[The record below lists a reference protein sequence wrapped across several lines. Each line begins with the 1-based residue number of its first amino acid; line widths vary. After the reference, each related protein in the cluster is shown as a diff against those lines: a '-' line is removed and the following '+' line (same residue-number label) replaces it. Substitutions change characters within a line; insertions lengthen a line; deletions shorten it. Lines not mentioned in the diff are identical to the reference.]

1 MKKILIIVSSL
12 IFSCQSENKSV
23 NEVIA
28 SNNIDLIK
36 LKREEINNKQQE
48 IYKKLNLID
57 NNNEDVFLKALI
69 VVPKKRVRLAS
80 DRNVIKRRVKEA
92 YRLQKS
98 ELEKYLKSNNHQLNL
113 AIIYQKHEILDYKL
127 IEVKIKLLL
136 SRLKEEL

>member
-1 MKKILIIVSSL
+1 MFHFPKNQKLCNEKAIERLFENGKSLTEKPFRIIY
-12 IFSCQSENKSV
+12 N
-23 NEVIA
+23 
-28 SNNIDLIK
+28 
-36 LKREEINNKQQE
+36 
-48 IYKKLNLID
+48 ID
-57 NNNEDVFLKALI
+57 NNNEDIFLKALI
-69 VVPKKRVRLAS
+69 VVAKKRVRLAS

>member
-1 MKKILIIVSSL
+1 MFHFPKNQKLCNEKAIERLFENGKSLTEKPFRIIY
-12 IFSCQSENKSV
+12 N
-23 NEVIA
+23 
-28 SNNIDLIK
+28 
-36 LKREEINNKQQE
+36 
-48 IYKKLNLID
+48 ID

-98 ELEKYLKSNNHQLNL
+98 ELEKYLKSNNHQLIL

>member
-1 MKKILIIVSSL
+1 MFHFPKNQKLCNEKAIERLFENGKSLTEKPFRIIY
-12 IFSCQSENKSV
+12 N
-23 NEVIA
+23 
-28 SNNIDLIK
+28 
-36 LKREEINNKQQE
+36 
-48 IYKKLNLID
+48 ID

-113 AIIYQKHEILDYKL
+113 AIIYQKHKILDYKL

>member
-1 MKKILIIVSSL
+1 MFELPKNQKLCNEKLIERLFENGESI
-12 IFSCQSENKSV
+12 SEKPFR
-23 NEVIA
+23 I
-28 SNNIDLIK
+28 
-36 LKREEINNKQQE
+36 
-48 IYKKLNLID
+48 IYNFD

-98 ELEKYLKSNNHQLNL
+98 ELEKYFKSNNQQLNL
-113 AIIYQKHEILDYKL
+113 AIIYQKHEILDYRQ

>member
-1 MKKILIIVSSL
+1 MFHFPKNQKLCNEKAIERLFENGKSLTEKPFRIIY
-12 IFSCQSENKSV
+12 
-23 NEVIA
+23 
-28 SNNIDLIK
+28 NIDH
-36 LKREEINNKQQE
+36 
-48 IYKKLNLID
+48 
-57 NNNEDVFLKALI
+57 NNEDVFLKALI

>member
-1 MKKILIIVSSL
+1 MFEFPKNQKLCNDKSIERLFENGKSLTEKPFRIIY
-12 IFSCQSENKSV
+12 N
-23 NEVIA
+23 
-28 SNNIDLIK
+28 
-36 LKREEINNKQQE
+36 
-48 IYKKLNLID
+48 ID

>member
-1 MKKILIIVSSL
+1 MFHFPKNQKLCNEKAIERLFENGKSLTEKPFRIIY
-12 IFSCQSENKSV
+12 N
-23 NEVIA
+23 
-28 SNNIDLIK
+28 
-36 LKREEINNKQQE
+36 
-48 IYKKLNLID
+48 ID

-80 DRNVIKRRVKEA
+80 DRNVIKRKVKEA

-113 AIIYQKHEILDYKL
+113 AIIYQKHEMLDYKL

>member
-1 MKKILIIVSSL
+1 MFEFPKNQKLCNEKSIEILFENGKSLSEKPFRIIYS
-12 IFSCQSENKSV
+12 
-23 NEVIA
+23 
-28 SNNIDLIK
+28 ID
-36 LKREEINNKQQE
+36 
-48 IYKKLNLID
+48 Y
-57 NNNEDVFLKALI
+57 NNEDVFLKALI

-98 ELEKYLKSNNHQLNL
+98 ELEQYLKSNNHQLNL

>member
-1 MKKILIIVSSL
+1 MFHFPKNQKLCNEKAIERLFENGKYLAEKPFRIIY
-12 IFSCQSENKSV
+12 N
-23 NEVIA
+23 
-28 SNNIDLIK
+28 
-36 LKREEINNKQQE
+36 
-48 IYKKLNLID
+48 ID

-98 ELEKYLKSNNHQLNL
+98 ELEKYLKSNNHHLNL

-136 SRLKEEL
+136 SRLKDQL

>member
-1 MKKILIIVSSL
+1 MFEFPKNQKLCNDKSIEILFENGKSLSEKPFRIIY
-12 IFSCQSENKSV
+12 N
-23 NEVIA
+23 
-28 SNNIDLIK
+28 
-36 LKREEINNKQQE
+36 
-48 IYKKLNLID
+48 ID
-57 NNNEDVFLKALI
+57 NNNEDVFVKSLI

-127 IEVKIKLLL
+127 IEEKIKLLL

>member
-1 MKKILIIVSSL
+1 MFHFPKNQKLCNEKAIERLFENGKSLAEKPFRIIY
-12 IFSCQSENKSV
+12 N
-23 NEVIA
+23 
-28 SNNIDLIK
+28 
-36 LKREEINNKQQE
+36 
-48 IYKKLNLID
+48 ID

-127 IEVKIKLLL
+127 IEEKIKLILD
-136 SRLKEEL
+136 RLKEEL

>member
-1 MKKILIIVSSL
+1 MFHFPKNQKLCNEKAIERLFENGKSLTEKPFRIIY
-12 IFSCQSENKSV
+12 N
-23 NEVIA
+23 
-28 SNNIDLIK
+28 
-36 LKREEINNKQQE
+36 
-48 IYKKLNLID
+48 ID

-127 IEVKIKLLL
+127 IEEKIKLLL

>member
-1 MKKILIIVSSL
+1 MFHFPKNQKLCNEKAIERLFENGKSLAEKPFRIIY
-12 IFSCQSENKSV
+12 N
-23 NEVIA
+23 
-28 SNNIDLIK
+28 
-36 LKREEINNKQQE
+36 
-48 IYKKLNLID
+48 ID
-57 NNNEDVFLKALI
+57 NNSDDIFLKSLI
-69 VVPKKRVRLAS
+69 VIPKKRFRLAS

-98 ELEKYLKSNNHQLNL
+98 ELEKYLKSNNQQLNL

>member
-1 MKKILIIVSSL
+1 MFHFPKNQKLCNEKAIERLFENGKSLTEKPFRIIY
-12 IFSCQSENKSV
+12 N
-23 NEVIA
+23 
-28 SNNIDLIK
+28 
-36 LKREEINNKQQE
+36 
-48 IYKKLNLID
+48 ID

-98 ELEKYLKSNNHQLNL
+98 ELEKYLKSNNHQFNL

-127 IEVKIKLLL
+127 IEEKIKLLL

>member
-1 MKKILIIVSSL
+1 MFHFPKNQKLCNEKAIERLFENGKSLTEKPFRIIY
-12 IFSCQSENKSV
+12 N
-23 NEVIA
+23 
-28 SNNIDLIK
+28 
-36 LKREEINNKQQE
+36 
-48 IYKKLNLID
+48 ID
-57 NNNEDVFLKALI
+57 NNYEDVFLKALI

>member
-1 MKKILIIVSSL
+1 MFHFPKNQKLCNEKAIERLFENGKSLTEKPFRIIY
-12 IFSCQSENKSV
+12 N
-23 NEVIA
+23 
-28 SNNIDLIK
+28 
-36 LKREEINNKQQE
+36 
-48 IYKKLNLID
+48 ID
-57 NNNEDVFLKALI
+57 NNNEDVFLNALI

>member
-1 MKKILIIVSSL
+1 MFHFPKNQKLCNEKAIERLFKNGKYLTEKPFRIIY
-12 IFSCQSENKSV
+12 N
-23 NEVIA
+23 
-28 SNNIDLIK
+28 
-36 LKREEINNKQQE
+36 
-48 IYKKLNLID
+48 ID
-57 NNNEDVFLKALI
+57 NNNEDIFLKALI

-113 AIIYQKHEILDYKL
+113 AIIYQKHKILDYKL
-127 IEVKIKLLL
+127 IEEKIKLLL

>member
-1 MKKILIIVSSL
+1 MFHFPKNQKLCNEKAIERLFENGKSLTEKPFRIIY
-12 IFSCQSENKSV
+12 N
-23 NEVIA
+23 
-28 SNNIDLIK
+28 
-36 LKREEINNKQQE
+36 
-48 IYKKLNLID
+48 ID

-92 YRLQKS
+92 YRLQKI

>member
-1 MKKILIIVSSL
+1 MFHFPKNQKLCNEKAIERLFENGKSLTEKPFRIIY
-12 IFSCQSENKSV
+12 N
-23 NEVIA
+23 
-28 SNNIDLIK
+28 
-36 LKREEINNKQQE
+36 
-48 IYKKLNLID
+48 ID

-98 ELEKYLKSNNHQLNL
+98 ELEKYLKSNNHQLIL

-136 SRLKEEL
+136 SRLKVEL

>member
-1 MKKILIIVSSL
+1 MFHFPKNQKLCNEKAIERLFENGKSLTEKPFRIIY
-12 IFSCQSENKSV
+12 N
-23 NEVIA
+23 
-28 SNNIDLIK
+28 
-36 LKREEINNKQQE
+36 
-48 IYKKLNLID
+48 ID

-136 SRLKEEL
+136 SRLKDQL

>member
-1 MKKILIIVSSL
+1 MFHFPKNQKLCNEKAIERLFENGKSLTEKPFRIIY
-12 IFSCQSENKSV
+12 
-23 NEVIA
+23 
-28 SNNIDLIK
+28 NIDK
-36 LKREEINNKQQE
+36 
-48 IYKKLNLID
+48 
-57 NNNEDVFLKALI
+57 NNEDVFLKALI

>member
-1 MKKILIIVSSL
+1 MFHFPKNQKLCNEKAIERLFENGKSLTEKPFRIIY
-12 IFSCQSENKSV
+12 N
-23 NEVIA
+23 
-28 SNNIDLIK
+28 
-36 LKREEINNKQQE
+36 
-48 IYKKLNLID
+48 ID

-127 IEVKIKLLL
+127 IEEKIKLILD
-136 SRLKEEL
+136 RLKEEL

>member
-1 MKKILIIVSSL
+1 MFHFPKNQKLCNEKAIERLFENGKSLTEKPFRIIY
-12 IFSCQSENKSV
+12 N
-23 NEVIA
+23 
-28 SNNIDLIK
+28 
-36 LKREEINNKQQE
+36 
-48 IYKKLNLID
+48 ID

-69 VVPKKRVRLAS
+69 VVAKKQVRLAS

-92 YRLQKS
+92 YRLQKT

-113 AIIYQKHEILDYKL
+113 AIIYQKHKILDYKL

>member
-1 MKKILIIVSSL
+1 MFHFPKNQKLCNEKAIERLFENGKSLTEKPFRIIY
-12 IFSCQSENKSV
+12 N
-23 NEVIA
+23 
-28 SNNIDLIK
+28 
-36 LKREEINNKQQE
+36 
-48 IYKKLNLID
+48 ID

>member
-1 MKKILIIVSSL
+1 MFEFPKNQKLCNDKSIERLFENGVSL
-12 IFSCQSENKSV
+12 SEKPF
-23 NEVIA
+23 
-28 SNNIDLIK
+28 
-36 LKREEINNKQQE
+36 RF
-48 IYKKLNLID
+48 IYNID

-127 IEVKIKLLL
+127 IEEKIKLLL

>member
-1 MKKILIIVSSL
+1 MFEFPKNQKLCNEKSIEILFENGKSLSEKPFRIIYS
-12 IFSCQSENKSV
+12 
-23 NEVIA
+23 
-28 SNNIDLIK
+28 ID
-36 LKREEINNKQQE
+36 
-48 IYKKLNLID
+48 Y
-57 NNNEDVFLKALI
+57 NNEDVFLKALI

-98 ELEKYLKSNNHQLNL
+98 ELEKYLKSNNQQLNL
-113 AIIYQKHEILDYKL
+113 AIIYQKHEILDYKP

>member
-1 MKKILIIVSSL
+1 MFHFPKNQKLCNEKAIERLFENGKSLTEKPFRIIY
-12 IFSCQSENKSV
+12 
-23 NEVIA
+23 
-28 SNNIDLIK
+28 NI
-36 LKREEINNKQQE
+36 
-48 IYKKLNLID
+48 Y

>member
-1 MKKILIIVSSL
+1 MFHFPKNQKLCNEKAIERLFENGKSLTEKPFRIIY
-12 IFSCQSENKSV
+12 N
-23 NEVIA
+23 
-28 SNNIDLIK
+28 
-36 LKREEINNKQQE
+36 
-48 IYKKLNLID
+48 ID

-80 DRNVIKRRVKEA
+80 DRNLIKRRVKEA

-98 ELEKYLKSNNHQLNL
+98 ELEKYLKSKNHQLNL
-113 AIIYQKHEILDYKL
+113 AIIYQKYEILDYKL

>member
-1 MKKILIIVSSL
+1 MFHFPKNQKLCNEKAIERLFENGKSLTQKPFRIIY
-12 IFSCQSENKSV
+12 N
-23 NEVIA
+23 
-28 SNNIDLIK
+28 
-36 LKREEINNKQQE
+36 
-48 IYKKLNLID
+48 ID

-80 DRNVIKRRVKEA
+80 DRNLIKRRVKEA

-98 ELEKYLKSNNHQLNL
+98 ELEKYLKSKNHQLNL
-113 AIIYQKHEILDYKL
+113 AIIYQKYEILDYKL